1 MDPRSIPVAI
11 DCTRREFCKTSEA
24 CILRSSREQVHVL
37 GTSKTHLHA
46 DGDGTGVVRDGG
58 KWMGVEM
65 GGDREGP

>member
-1 MDPRSIPVAI
+1 MYLEVIKG
-11 DCTRREFCKTSEA
+11 TGTYW
-24 CILRSSREQVHVL
+24 